1 MKKNLKALFTVAIA
15 SVLMLTACNSNA
27 TPGNQGGNTGTDN
40 SGSDQENWL
49 EAPSLKEAYVDSG
62 IFDRFGFACETGEIS
77 NADTAKGLVR
87 HGNTTTPG
95 NELKPQFV
103 LWQYS
108 QPTNLT
114 DFTDS
119 AGTTIKVPKSINFSE
134 KMDPYLNAAKKAGIQ
149 IRGHV
154 LVWHSQT
161 FEWFF
166 TKDYA
171 FEVTYDSNGKPNNLV
186 DKETM
191 TARQEW
197 YIKSVL
203 KHVADWEAANGYGE
217 GKHLIYSWDVVN
229 EAVADDA
236 RDNDTAFLRGSTP
249 GTQKAED
256 SGYGTT
262 NGGGSRWYQIYGSG
276 EFIVNAFRFANAYA
290 PADVTLC
297 YNDYNEYMDYEGED
311 KKGAWKT
318 KGIERLVKLIK
329 NGEEKIVNGQSV
341 KPRIDAI
348 GMQSHVGESW
358 PGVSGYEGALKRFL
372 ALDLDVQVT
381 EFDIATSIKDDTSNW
396 SSYFK
401 MLKKYG
407 KNGSEKSN
415 YYGHCIT
422 GVTIWGINDE
432 NSWVS
437 KGGSQYPLIFKES
450 GSSYVTKECFYS
462 VLEAAK

>member
-15 SVLMLTACNSNA
+15 SLLLFTACAGDS
-27 TPGNQGGNTGTDN
+27 PSHEQGD
-40 SGSDQENWL
+40 WL
-49 EAPSLKEAYVDSG
+49 DAPSLKEAYVDSG
-62 IFDRFGFACETGEIS
+62 IFDRFGFACESGEIANTS
-77 NADTAKGLVR
+77 AAKGLVR

-95 NELKPQFV
+95 NEFKPQFV

-108 QPTNLT
+108 QPTELV

-119 AGTTIKVPKSINFSE
+119 NGTTIKVPKKINFSE
-134 KMDPYLNAAKKAGIQ
+134 KMDPFLNAAKKAGIQ
-149 IRGHV
+149 LRGHV

-171 FEVTYDSNGKPNNLV
+171 YKVTYSNGKPNNLV

-203 KHVADWEAANGYGE
+203 EHVAEWEAANGYGE
-217 GKHLIYSWDVVN
+217 GNHIIYSWDVVN

-236 RDNDTAFLRGSTP
+236 RNNDTNYLRGSTP
-249 GTQKAED
+249 GTQTAKD
-256 SGYGTT
+256 SGYGCTD
-262 NGGGSRWYQIYGSG
+262 GGGSRWYQIYESG

-297 YNDYNEYMDYEGED
+297 YNDYNEYLNYNAGDG
-311 KKGAWKT
+311 GSWKT
-318 KGIERLVKLIK
+318 EGIVRLLKYIK
-329 NGEEKIVNGQSV
+329 NGEEKTVDGRLV
-341 KPRIDAI
+341 APRINAM
-348 GMQSHVGESW
+348 GMQSHVEPNW
-358 PGVSGYEGALKRFL
+358 MNVSSYEGALKRFL

-381 EFDIATSIKDDTSNW
+381 EFDIGTSNKDDTEDW

-401 MLKKYG
+401 LLKKYG
-407 KNGSEKSN
+407 KNGSEKSK
-415 YYGHCIT
+415 YKGHCVT

-432 NSWVS
+432 NSWKS
-437 KGGSQYPLIFKES
+437 YGGSQYPLIFKKS
-450 GSSYVTKECFYS
+450 GSSYLTKECFYS
-462 VLEAAK
+462 VLEAAN

>member
-1 MKKNLKALFTVAIA
+1 MKKNLKALFTVAITA
-15 SVLMLTACNSNA
+15 VLMLTACNSNA
-27 TPGNQGGNTGTDN
+27 TPGNPGSNTN
-40 SGSDQENWL
+40 SSAESWL
-49 EAPSLKEAYVDSG
+49 DAPSLKEAYVDSG

-77 NADTAKGLVR
+77 NSNTAKGLVYQ
-87 HGNTTTPG
+87 GNTTTPG

-119 AGTTIKVPKSINFSE
+119 NGTTIKVPKSINFSE

-171 FEVTYDSNGKPNNLV
+171 YKVTYSNGKPNNLV

-203 KHVADWEAANGYGE
+203 EHVADWEAANGYGE

-297 YNDYNEYMDYEGED
+297 YNDYNEYMDYSGGD
-311 KKGAWKT
+311 GTGAWKT

-329 NGEEKIVNGQSV
+329 NGEAKTVNGKSV

-348 GMQSHVGESW
+348 GMQSHVGASW
-358 PGVSGYEGALKRFL
+358 PGVSGYEGAIKRFL
-372 ALDLDVQVT
+372 LLDLDVQVT
-381 EFDIATSIKDDTSNW
+381 EFDIGTSIKDDTSNW
-396 SSYFK
+396 SNYFK

-407 KNGSEKSN
+407 KNGSEKSKYN
-415 YYGHCIT
+415 GHCIT

-437 KGGSQYPLIFKES
+437 NGGSQYPLIFKKSE
-450 GSSYVTKECFYS
+450 SSYLTKKCFYS
-462 VLEAAK
+462 VLEAAN

>member
-1 MKKNLKALFTVAIA
+1 MKKNLKALFTVAIV

-49 EAPSLKEAYVDSG
+49 EAPSLKKAYVDSG
-62 IFDRFGFACETGEIS
+62 IFDRFGFACETDEIS
-77 NADTAKGLVR
+77 NTNTAKGLVR

-119 AGTTIKVPKSINFSE
+119 NGTTIKVPKSINFSV
-134 KMDPYLNAAKKAGIQ
+134 KMDPYLNAAKEAGIQ

-171 FEVTYDSNGKPNNLV
+171 YKVTYDSNGKPNNLV

-203 KHVADWEAANGYGE
+203 KHVDEWESENGYGE

-249 GTQKAED
+249 GTQNAKATD
-256 SGYGTT
+256 YGCAE
-262 NGGGSRWYQIYGSG
+262 GGGSRWYQIYGSG

-297 YNDYNEYMDYEGED
+297 YNDYNEYMDYSGED
-311 KKGAWKT
+311 GKGAYKT
-318 KGIERLVKLIK
+318 KGIEKLVNLIK
-329 NGEEKIVNGQSV
+329 NGEEKTVNGNSV

-358 PGVSGYEGALKRFL
+358 PGVSGYEGAIKRFL

-381 EFDIATSIKDDTSNW
+381 EFDIGTSVKDDTSNW
-396 SSYFK
+396 SNYFK

-407 KNGSEKSN
+407 KNGSEKSKYN
-415 YYGHCIT
+415 EHCILQALQS
-422 GVTIWGINDE
+422 GVLMMKTPGLVMEVHSIL
-432 NSWVS
+432 SSS
-437 KGGSQYPLIFKES
+437 KYPEVHTLQRNAS
-450 GSSYVTKECFYS
+450 TLC
-462 VLEAAK
+462 

>member
-1 MKKNLKALFTVAIA
+1 MKKNLKALFTVAIV

-40 SGSDQENWL
+40 SGSDQETWL
-49 EAPSLKEAYVDSG
+49 DAPSLKEAYVESG
-62 IFDRFGFACETGEIS
+62 IFDRFGFACETDEIS

-108 QPTNLT
+108 QPTDLT

-134 KMDPYLNAAKKAGIQ
+134 KMDPYLKAAKDAGIQ

-249 GTQKAED
+249 GTQDAHGND
-256 SGYGTT
+256 YGCTE
-262 NGGGSRWYQIYGSG
+262 GGGSRWYQIYESG

-297 YNDYNEYMDYEGED
+297 YNDYNEYMDYSGGD
-311 KKGAWKT
+311 GTGAWKT
-318 KGIERLVKLIK
+318 KGIERLVKLIQ
-329 NGEEKIVNGQSV
+329 NGEEKTVNGNSV

-348 GMQSHVGESW
+348 GMQSHVGASW
-358 PGVSGYEGALKRFL
+358 PGVSSYEGAIKRFL
-372 ALDLDVQVT
+372 ALDIDVQVT
-381 EFDIATSIKDDTSNW
+381 EFDIGTSNKDDTTNW

-407 KNGSEKSN
+407 KNGSEASKYN
-415 YYGHCIT
+415 GHCIT

-462 VLEAAK
+462 VLEAAN

>member
-15 SVLMLTACNSNA
+15 SALMLTACNSNA

-40 SGSDQENWL
+40 SGSDQGNWL
-49 EAPSLKEAYVDSG
+49 DAPSLKEAYVESG
-62 IFDRFGFACETGEIS
+62 IFDRFGFACETDEIS
-77 NADTAKGLVR
+77 DADTAKGLVR

-108 QPTNLT
+108 QPNDLT

-249 GTQKAED
+249 GTQDAHGND
-256 SGYGTT
+256 YGCTE
-262 NGGGSRWYQIYGSG
+262 GGGSRWYQIYESG

-290 PADVTLC
+290 PSDVTLC
-297 YNDYNEYMDYEGED
+297 YNDYNEYLNYNAGDG
-311 KKGAWKT
+311 GSWKT
-318 KGIERLVKLIK
+318 KGIVRLLKYIK
-329 NGEEKIVNGQSV
+329 NGEEKTVDGKLV
-341 KPRIDAI
+341 PPRIDAM
-348 GMQSHVGESW
+348 GMQSHVDPSW
-358 PGVSGYEGALKRFL
+358 MNVSSYEGALKSFL
-372 ALDLDVQVT
+372 ELELDVQVT

-432 NSWVS
+432 HSWVS

-462 VLEAAK
+462 VLEAAN

>member
-15 SVLMLTACNSNA
+15 SVLMLTACSSNA
-27 TPGNQGGNTGTDN
+27 TPGNPGGNNDLTAE
-40 SGSDQENWL
+40 SWL
-49 EAPSLKEAYVDSG
+49 EAPSLKEAYVDGG

-77 NADTAKGLVR
+77 NSNTAKGLVYQ
-87 HGNTTTPG
+87 GNTTTPG

-119 AGTTIKVPKSINFSE
+119 NGTTIKVPKSINFAE

-171 FEVTYDSNGKPNNLV
+171 LEVTYDSNGKPNNLV

-203 KHVADWEAANGYGE
+203 EHVAEWEVANGYGE
-217 GKHLIYSWDVVN
+217 GNHIIYSWDVVN

-236 RDNDTAFLRGSTP
+236 RDNDTQYLRGSTP
-249 GTQKAED
+249 GTQTAQID
-256 SGYGTT
+256 SYNKCTK
-262 NGGGSRWYQIYGSG
+262 GGGSRWYQIYGSG

-297 YNDYNEYMDYEGED
+297 YNDYNEYLNYNAGDG
-311 KKGAWKT
+311 GSWKT
-318 KGIERLVKLIK
+318 EGIVRLLKYIK
-329 NGEEKIVNGQSV
+329 NGEEKTVNGKPV
-341 KPRIDAI
+341 KPRIDAM
-348 GMQSHVGESW
+348 GMQSHVEPSW
-358 PGVSGYEGALKRFL
+358 MNVSSYEGDLKRFL
-372 ALDLDVQVT
+372 ELELDVQVT
-381 EFDIATSIKDDTSNW
+381 EFDVATSIKDDTGNW
-396 SSYFK
+396 STYFK
-401 MLKKYG
+401 LLRKYG
-407 KNGSEKSN
+407 KNGSEKSKYN
-415 YYGHCIT
+415 GHCIT

-432 NSWVS
+432 NSWKS
-437 KGGSQYPLIFKES
+437 NGGSQYPLIFKKS
-450 GSSYVTKECFYS
+450 GSSYLTKECFYS
-462 VLEAAK
+462 VLEAAN

>member
-27 TPGNQGGNTGTDN
+27 TPGNPGSNTN
-40 SGSDQENWL
+40 SSAESWL
-49 EAPSLKEAYVDSG
+49 DAPSLKDAYVDSG

-77 NADTAKGLVR
+77 NSNTAKGLVYQ
-87 HGNTTTPG
+87 GNTTTPG

-119 AGTTIKVPKSINFSE
+119 NGTTIKVPKSINFSE

-171 FEVTYDSNGKPNNLV
+171 YKVTYDSNGKPNNFV

-203 KHVADWEAANGYGE
+203 EHVAEWEAANGYGE

-236 RDNDTAFLRGSTP
+236 RDNDTNYLRGSTP
-249 GTQKAED
+249 GTQNAKD
-256 SGYGTT
+256 SGYGCTD
-262 NGGGSRWYQIYGSG
+262 GGGSRWYQIYGSG

-297 YNDYNEYMDYEGED
+297 YNDYNEYMNYSGED
-311 KKGAWKT
+311 GKGAWKT

-329 NGEEKIVNGQSV
+329 NGEAKTVNGESV

-348 GMQSHVGESW
+348 GMQSHVGASW

-381 EFDIATSIKDDTSNW
+381 EFDIGTSVKDDTSNW

-407 KNGSEKSN
+407 KNGSEKSK
-415 YYGHCIT
+415 YKGHCIT

-437 KGGSQYPLIFKES
+437 NGGKQFPLIFKKS
-450 GSSYVTKECFYS
+450 GSSYVTKDCFYS
-462 VLEAAK
+462 VLEAAN

>member
-15 SVLMLTACNSNA
+15 SVLMITACNSNA

-62 IFDRFGFACETGEIS
+62 IFDRFGFACETDEIS

-108 QPTNLT
+108 QPANLT
-114 DFTDS
+114 DFPAS
-119 AGTTIKVPKSINFSE
+119 NGTTIKVPESINFSE
-134 KMDPYLNAAKKAGIQ
+134 KMDPYLNAAKEAGIQ

-171 FEVTYDSNGKPNNLV
+171 YKVTYDSNGNPNNLV

-203 KHVADWEAANGYGE
+203 EHVAEWEAANGYGK
-217 GKHLIYSWDVVN
+217 GNHLIYSWDVVN

-236 RDNDTAFLRGSTP
+236 RDNDTNYLRGSTP
-249 GTQKAED
+249 GTQDAHVDK
-256 SGYGTT
+256 YGNCTE
-262 NGGGSRWYQIYGSG
+262 GGGSRWYQIYESG

-311 KKGAWKT
+311 KKGAYKT
-318 KGIERLVKLIK
+318 KGIEQLVNLIK
-329 NGEEKIVNGQSV
+329 NGEAKTVNGKSV

-348 GMQSHVGESW
+348 GMQSHVGASW
-358 PGVSGYEGALKRFL
+358 PGVSGYENTLKRFL
-372 ALDLDVQVT
+372 DLGLDVQVT
-381 EFDIATSIKDDTSNW
+381 EFDIGTSNKDDTTNW
-396 SSYFK
+396 SDYFK

-407 KNGSEKSN
+407 KNGSN
-415 YYGHCIT
+415 NGHCIT

-437 KGGSQYPLIFKES
+437 DGGKKFPLIFKKS
-450 GSSYVTKECFYS
+450 GNSYVTKDCFYS
-462 VLEAAK
+462 VLEAAN